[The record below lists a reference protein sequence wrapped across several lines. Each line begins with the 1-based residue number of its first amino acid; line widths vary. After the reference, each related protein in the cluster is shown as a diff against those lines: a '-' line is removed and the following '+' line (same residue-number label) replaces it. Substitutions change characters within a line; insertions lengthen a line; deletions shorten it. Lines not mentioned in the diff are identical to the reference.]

1 MELKLNNNLAE
12 VQRLR
17 LAVEDYCRALDV
29 SDKTIH
35 RITLAMEE
43 LITNT
48 ISYGYADATPH
59 VIDITITRQANRLAI
74 DVIDDA
80 AAFDPRDRHRE
91 TLAGGLENRPVGG
104 LGLHL
109 LSYLSDDLNYRFLN
123 PGNHTTLGFYV

>member
-1 MELKLNNNLAE
+1 MNLELTNNLAE

-17 LAVEDYCRALDV
+17 LAVEEYCRVLDL

-48 ISYGYADATPH
+48 ISYGYGDDGAHIIKVEIANHD
-59 VIDITITRQANRLAI
+59 NRLAI
-74 DVIDDA
+74 DIVDDA
-80 AAFDPRDRHRE
+80 ALFDPRGRESE
-91 TLAGGLENRPVGG
+91 TLEGGLEDRQIGG

-109 LSYLSDDLNYRFLN
+109 LSYLCDEIDYRHLT
-123 PGNHTTLGFYV
+123 PGNHTTLSFYI